1 MAKRA
6 LGKGLMALLDDDVKE
21 EVLLHDKRE
30 RSELAKRVEELP
42 LGKIKPNENQ
52 PRKDFSD
59 LEPLV
64 ASVKQ
69 KGVLQPILVRKKGE
83 HYEIIAGE
91 RRFRAAKE
99 AKKEK
104 VPVIVLN
111 AGDEEA
117 MELALIENIQRKD
130 LNPIEEAKGYQD
142 LIDRFGLTQEVVSTR
157 VGKDRS
163 SVANSLR
170 LLSLCDQ
177 VQHDVASGKI
187 SAGHAKI
194 LAGLKTKEEQLK
206 WRKRILA
213 SELSVRGLEEKI
225 YGKKKEKA
233 GETKKAGKQ
242 DVFIRDFE
250 ERMEEFFSTRVRVLG
265 SNKKGK
271 IVIEYYTLDDL
282 ERINST
288 VERAKKR

>member
-1 MAKRA
+1 MAKKA

-30 RSELAKRVEELP
+30 RLEISKRIEELP
-42 LGKIKPNENQ
+42 LAKVRPNADQ

-69 KGVLQPILVRKKGE
+69 KGVLQPILVRRKGD
-83 HYEIIAGE
+83 HFEIIAGE

-99 AKKEK
+99 AKREK

-130 LNPIEEAKGYQD
+130 LNPIEEAKGYQA
-142 LIDRFGLTQEVVSTR
+142 LIGRFSLTQEQVSER
-157 VGKDRS
+157 VGKERS
-163 SVANSLR
+163 TVANSLR
-170 LLSLCDQ
+170 LLALCDQ
-177 VQHDVASGKI
+177 VQHDVVSGKI

-206 WRKRILA
+206 WRKKILA
-213 SELSVRGLEEKI
+213 SELSVRSLEEKI
-225 YGKKKEKA
+225 YGKKKA
-233 GETKKAGKQ
+233 GEPALKKTGKQ
-242 DVFIRDFE
+242 DIFLRDFE
-250 ERMEEFFSTRVRVLG
+250 VRMEEFFSTRVRVQG
-265 SNKKGK
+265 TNRKGR
-271 IVIEYYTLDDL
+271 IIIEYFSLDDL
-282 ERINST
+282 ERIDST
-288 VERAKKR
+288 VEKMKKK